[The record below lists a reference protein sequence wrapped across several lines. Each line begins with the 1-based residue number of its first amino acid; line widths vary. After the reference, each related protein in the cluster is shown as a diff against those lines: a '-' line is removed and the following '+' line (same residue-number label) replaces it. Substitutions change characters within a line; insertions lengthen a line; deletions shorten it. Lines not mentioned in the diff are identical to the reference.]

1 MEGAEIIEKME
12 EQNNRNLE
20 EVTFKRKNDRPE
32 VNASKQK
39 DSSQKKSVIDD
50 RNRRVQKIKT
60 EFPTRRMSIMNLK
73 TIKVRVLVFL
83 NFHWEAVLR
92 ERLGRFHGG
101 GIIRRN
107 DID

>member
-50 RNRRVQKIKT
+50 RKSKSSKNQDRVSNKAYEHYEFEDNQSESSSFSRFSLGSSSKREVGKIS
-60 EFPTRRMSIMNLK
+60 R
-73 TIKVRVLVFL
+73 
-83 NFHWEAVLR
+83 
-92 ERLGRFHGG
+92 
-101 GIIRRN
+101 RRN
-107 DID
+107 HKEE